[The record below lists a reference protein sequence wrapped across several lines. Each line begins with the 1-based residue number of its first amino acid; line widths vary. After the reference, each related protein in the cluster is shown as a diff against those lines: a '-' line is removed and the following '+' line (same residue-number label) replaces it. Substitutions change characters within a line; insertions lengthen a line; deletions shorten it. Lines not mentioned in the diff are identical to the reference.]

1 MSKIGIIIKR
11 EYLNRVSKKSFLI
24 LTFLTPILF
33 SALIFVPLW
42 LSSIKGDEVKN
53 VVILDRTGVYAPLF
67 ENTDNYKFIA
77 GTESLE
83 KYKSS
88 DDKSVFAILSI
99 SDNLLENPKAAT
111 LYSEKQIPGELS
123 RIVNQTLSRYLEN
136 AKMATYNIPNLKEI
150 IKESQI
156 KFEINTIKW
165 SEDGGES
172 ESSALVAS
180 IVGMLFTVISY
191 MFIMVY
197 GAMVMQGV
205 MEEKT
210 NRIVELMVS
219 SVRPFQ
225 LMMGKIIGIGFV
237 GLTQMLLWAILIL
250 TLIMGGQF
258 LFMGGTVDA
267 QMMQQGAMMG
277 ANGAKPGMAEASQEP
292 AVKILG
298 MLQTINWA
306 EIGFFFV
313 IYFIGGYM
321 LYASVFAAIGSAV
334 DSQEDTQQ
342 FMTPIMVFM
351 MFSLYAGIYSME
363 NPDGPLAFWCSII
376 PFTSPIVM
384 MIRLPFEIP
393 LWEKLL
399 SIGLLY
405 ITFIGIIWFS
415 AKIYRVGIL
424 MYGKKPTIKEMIKW
438 LKYK

>member
-1 MSKIGIIIKR
+1 
-11 EYLNRVSKKSFLI
+11 
-24 LTFLTPILF
+24 
-33 SALIFVPLW
+33 
-42 LSSIKGDEVKN
+42 
-53 VVILDRTGVYAPLF
+53 
-67 ENTDNYKFIA
+67 
-77 GTESLE
+77 
-83 KYKSS
+83 
-88 DDKSVFAILSI
+88 
-99 SDNLLENPKAAT
+99 
-111 LYSEKQIPGELS
+111 
-123 RIVNQTLSRYLEN
+123 
-136 AKMATYNIPNLKEI
+136 
-150 IKESQI
+150 
-156 KFEINTIKW
+156 
-165 SEDGGES
+165 
-172 ESSALVAS
+172 
-180 IVGMLFTVISY
+180 MLFRS
-191 MFIMVY
+191 
-197 GAMVMQGV
+197 V

-237 GLTQMLLWAILIL
+237 GLTQMLLWAILTL

-277 ANGAKPGMAEASQEP
+277 ANGAMPGMAEASQEP

-363 NPDGPLAFWCSII
+363 NPDGPLAFWCSLI

>member
-1 MSKIGIIIKR
+1 MSKIGLIIKR

-67 ENTDNYKFIA
+67 ENTDNYKFIE

-83 KYKSS
+83 EYKTSG
-88 DDKSVFAILSI
+88 DKSVFAILSI
-99 SDNLLENPKAAT
+99 TDNLLENPKAAT

-123 RIVNQTLSRYLEN
+123 RIVNQTLSKHLEN
-136 AKMATYNIPNLKEI
+136 TKMATYNIPNLKEI

-237 GLTQMLLWAILIL
+237 GLTQMLLWAILTL

-277 ANGAKPGMAEASQEP
+277 ANGAMPGMAEASQEP

-363 NPDGPLAFWCSII
+363 NPDGPLAFWCSLI

>member
-83 KYKSS
+83 NYKSS

-99 SDNLLENPKAAT
+99 TDNLLENPKAAT

-123 RIVNQTLSRYLEN
+123 RIVNQTLSRHLEN
-136 AKMATYNIPNLKEI
+136 TKMATYNIPNLKEI

-237 GLTQMLLWAILIL
+237 GLTQMLLWAILTL

-277 ANGAKPGMAEASQEP
+277 ANGAMPGMAEASQEP